1 MSFTYLCVHL
11 PNDYSYAERPA
22 YGCASDSR
30 GCKQAA
36 HRLGCDGARIK
47 CPQVWLSWRF
57 GLMSVLSVVRI
68 ECLMAQLYEIE
79 MDQTH
84 NQKMTEVNAKHC
96 SLDWMLAIKDK

>member
-1 MSFTYLCVHL
+1 
-11 PNDYSYAERPA
+11 
-22 YGCASDSR
+22 
-30 GCKQAA
+30 
-36 HRLGCDGARIK
+36 
-47 CPQVWLSWRF
+47 
-57 GLMSVLSVVRI
+57 MSVLSVVRI